1 MHQTTR
7 WCFILMYDIRRI
19 FPTTKSEQQSAFSIA
34 TKCQLPKPNTNIQ
47 IGSYPLWLM
56 TKEHRALGSTGCS
69 PFFRLQLGGRRRQ
82 PQQSWQFY
90 GVSFPIVLGK
100 LSSNRHTHCV
110 IFLGF
115 RLTQSPGGQWF
126 TKCSDEGEKEGL
138 LATST
143 LRRWEVRFPLV
154 VQWQEPLAM
163 SPDHGALGVKRSH
176 PSSFTACQHA
186 CHPGLIELASG
197 QEQQSCPLG

>member
-1 MHQTTR
+1 M
-7 WCFILMYDIRRI
+7 ILGG
-19 FPTTKSEQQSAFSIA
+19 FFQPQKVHSASLT

-47 IGSYPLWLM
+47 IGSCPLWLM
-56 TKEHRALGSTGCS
+56 TKEHRALGSTGSS

-82 PQQSWQFY
+82 PQQSWQLY
-90 GVSFPIVLGK
+90 WVSFPIALCK
-100 LSSNRHTHCV
+100 LLSNWHTHCV
-110 IFLGF
+110 IFPGF
-115 RLTQSPGGQWF
+115 RLTQSPGKQWF

-154 VQWQEPLAM
+154 VQWLEPLAM
-163 SPDHGALGVKRSH
+163 SPGHGALGVKQSH